1 MNTKRKCMPLK
12 ILNQSGS
19 SVVSKRGSYVE
30 NKTSDPHFKQ
40 QYQNVWTL
48 TLESDGVMEL
58 KEKDT
63 DTAPLKYL
71 GHGIAWQEVGESIQT
86 ADTCHYIMR
95 RNRQIIRYMI
105 NFNKYDSTLS
115 Q

>member
-1 MNTKRKCMPLK
+1 MWTPFLQKPGNLPTIPRHDMQSKTICHKNWNRIIKNTKRKCMPLK

-19 SVVSKRGSYVE
+19 SVLSKRGSYVE
-30 NKTSDPHFKQ
+30 NKISDPHFEQ

-63 DTAPLKYL
+63 DTAPLK
-71 GHGIAWQEVGESIQT
+71 
-86 ADTCHYIMR
+86 
-95 RNRQIIRYMI
+95 
-105 NFNKYDSTLS
+105 
-115 Q
+115 

>member
-1 MNTKRKCMPLK
+1 M
-12 ILNQSGS
+12 NQSGS

-63 DTAPLKYL
+63 DTAPLK
-71 GHGIAWQEVGESIQT
+71 
-86 ADTCHYIMR
+86 
-95 RNRQIIRYMI
+95 
-105 NFNKYDSTLS
+105 
-115 Q
+115 